1 MKYEEAKSQCHVR
14 SAIFRKSVG
23 VRFYKNHPIP
33 LDERTSVIDKDAD
46 DWEEYD
52 PRDDDHGS
60 LFMFND

>member
-1 MKYEEAKSQCHVR
+1 MKYEEAKNSCHVR

-52 PRDDDHGS
+52 PRDSDATS